1 MRPAEGRGGQSGGHG
16 VRRFALRLWGKLP
29 GSVKRFSVRFREAR
43 FLVGV
48 IGVVIDSDGRV
59 LLFRH
64 TYRPFAPW
72 GLPSGHLRPDETPAE
87 AIVREIDEETGLV
100 AESERTLE
108 IRAGRRPRRLDVWLL
123 CRVAGGTLRL
133 GAEVEEVRFFPLD
146 GLPDLIAEQA
156 RFLAEH
162 RALLLAASRAH
173 RVAPDGVT

>member
-1 MRPAEGRGGQSGGHG
+1 
-16 VRRFALRLWGKLP
+16 VKRFALRVWGKLP
-29 GSVKRFSVRFREAR
+29 SGLKRFGVRLHEAS

-48 IGVVIDSDGRV
+48 MGVVIDSDCRV

-87 AIVREIDEETGLV
+87 AIVREIDEETGLI
-100 AESERTLE
+100 AESQRTLE
-108 IRAGRRPRRLDVWLL
+108 IRAGRRPQRLDVWLL
-123 CRVAGGTLRL
+123 CRVVGGTLRL

-162 RALLLAASRAH
+162 REALVAAARAH
-173 RVAPDGVT
+173 RVAPDGVM

>member
-1 MRPAEGRGGQSGGHG
+1 MR
-16 VRRFALRLWGKLP
+16 VWGKLP
-29 GSVKRFSVRFREAR
+29 AAVKRLTVRFHEAS

-48 IGVVIDSDGRV
+48 MGVVIDFDGRV

-72 GLPSGHLRPDETPAE
+72 GLPSGHVRPDETPAE
-87 AIVREIDEETGLV
+87 AIVREIGEETGLV
-100 AESERTLE
+100 AESERILE
-108 IRAGRRPRRLDVWLL
+108 MRSGRRPQRLDVWLL
-123 CRVAGGTLRL
+123 CRVVGGTLRL

-146 GLPDLIAEQA
+146 ALPDLIAEQA

-162 RALLLAASRAH
+162 RELLLAASRAH